1 MRKKNPYAHVR
12 ASREAPRGNPMFK
25 LDVERM
31 TDYYPV
37 PGGMNKALS
46 PGMLDDLFLLDDRK
60 FQRGA
65 DRSREAGML
74 ELEQKMIEQDI
85 RELENGGDGET
96 LRGIVPDRGDRGL
109 NPTQLPPGYFRR
121 K

>member
-1 MRKKNPYAHVR
+1 MRKKNPYALAR

-25 LDVERM
+25 LDIERM

-60 FQRGA
+60 FQKGA
-65 DRSREAGML
+65 ADSRET
-74 ELEQKMIEQDI
+74 EWRRLEQKELMQHV
-85 RELENGGDGET
+85 RELESGDTDDLSGE
-96 LRGIVPDRGDRGL
+96 VPGSGARSL
-109 NPTQLPPGYFRR
+109 NPQQLPPGYFRR